1 MAFTA
6 SIVPF
11 GPLGGDRPL
20 STAGLPRAGEAWHGA
35 QRPIAQTTGRHL
47 PQRTEAQR
55 VMTDYDNTKTLSGI
69 PPWPV
74 PHQHQERTSHVET
87 IPTFARGRRQNPAAQ
102 RRLVNVNQD

>member
-1 MAFTA
+1 
-6 SIVPF
+6 
-11 GPLGGDRPL
+11 
-20 STAGLPRAGEAWHGA
+20 
-35 QRPIAQTTGRHL
+35 
-47 PQRTEAQR
+47 
-55 VMTDYDNTKTLSGI
+55 MTDYDNSKKLSGI